1 LSANIID
8 GQRPDPGEQ
17 ATEEIPM
24 RMKLATSAIALA
36 LAAPGFAL
44 AQQEQTPAPSATPGA
59 DIQVQQ
65 PAPEVTVQQPA
76 PQITVQQPA
85 PDVTIQ
91 QPEPTVTVQQ
101 PEPNVTVQQAEPNV
115 EVQQQGEPNVQ
126 VQQAEQ
132 PDVTVRQPG
141 TEQAEG
147 AMQPGEQPA
156 TAAAATEPMWYSDM
170 RGEEIIGQT
179 LYGSN
184 GEEIGE
190 IDNVVMSQGGST
202 PEVLVGVG
210 GFLGIGERDVAIPL
224 NEIQMQGDRLTTAMT
239 KDEIGGMEPYDES
252 GYQEW
257 DRTRP
262 LGGAS

>member
-1 LSANIID
+1 
-8 GQRPDPGEQ
+8 
-17 ATEEIPM
+17 M
-24 RMKLATSAIALA
+24 RIKLATSAIALV
-36 LAAPGFAL
+36 LAAPGVAL
-44 AQQEQTPAPSATPGA
+44 AQQEQTPAPAAIPGA

-76 PQITVQQPA
+76 PQVTVQQPA

-101 PEPNVTVQQAEPNV
+101 PKPNVTVQQAEPNV

-132 PDVTVRQPG
+132 PDVTVQQPG
-141 TEQAEG
+141 TDQAQDQ
-147 AMQPGEQPA
+147 MQPAKEEMQAGQ
-156 TAAAATEPMWYSDM
+156 TAAATSEPMWYSEM
-170 RGEEIIGQT
+170 RGEEIVGQNI
-179 LYGSN
+179 YGTN

-190 IDNVVMSQGGST
+190 IDNVVMSQRGST
-202 PEVLVGVG
+202 PEALVGVG
-210 GFLGIGERDVAIPL
+210 GFLGLGERNVAIPL
-224 NEIQMQGDRLTTAMT
+224 NQIQMEGDRLTTSMT
-239 KDEIGGMEPYDES
+239 KEEIGAMQEYDANAYE
-252 GYQEW
+252 EW

>member
-1 LSANIID
+1 
-8 GQRPDPGEQ
+8 
-17 ATEEIPM
+17 M
-24 RMKLATSAIALA
+24 RMKLATSAIALV
-36 LAAPGFAL
+36 LAAPGVAL
-44 AQQEQTPAPSATPGA
+44 AQQEQTPAPAATPGA

-76 PQITVQQPA
+76 PQVTVQQPA
-85 PDVTIQ
+85 PEVTIQ

-101 PEPNVTVQQAEPNV
+101 PKPNVTVQQA
-115 EVQQQGEPNVQ
+115 EPNVQ

-132 PDVTVRQPG
+132 PDVTVQQPG
-141 TEQAEG
+141 AEQAEG

-156 TAAAATEPMWYSDM
+156 TAAAATEPMWYSDT

-210 GFLGIGERDVAIPL
+210 GFLGIGEREVAIPL
-224 NEIQMQGDRLTTAMT
+224 DEIQMQGDRLTTAMT
-239 KDEIGGMEPYDES
+239 KDEIGGMQPYDES